1 VRLTD
6 GTEVSAPVV
15 LSNSDPQRTFLGL
28 VGREELP
35 PDLVRRLEQI
45 HSDTG
50 YFKLHWA
57 CHGLP
62 EWKALDGDDLSSHHF
77 THDRIC

>member
-1 VRLTD
+1 LID

-35 PDLVRRLEQI
+35 PDLVRQLVAVDSWRRMKPAI
-45 HSDTG
+45 AS
-50 YFKLHWA
+50 
-57 CHGLP
+57 
-62 EWKALDGDDLSSHHF
+62 
-77 THDRIC
+77 